1 MNRNEKFE
9 NAVIKKNTFGHIL
22 TNPLLYILVKIVIKT
37 LKLQT
42 LLKVLILKRPRASYK
57 KKLFLETIMNA
68 RFETNVALNTWLI

>member
-9 NAVIKKNTFGHIL
+9 NAVIKKNTFGHFF
-22 TNPLLYILVKIVIKT
+22 TNPLLYILVKIVI
-37 LKLQT
+37 KLQT